1 MGSESTSTDGS
12 KSTSKPY
19 PHWNGPLPSMAEQ
32 WRHAMRYRSYT
43 SYAWSALALC
53 GALVYFVVPRS
64 PSVPESNPDPSLSVS
79 VRKESETD

>member
-1 MGSESTSTDGS
+1 MGSDPTPKGGS

-19 PHWNGPLPSMAEQ
+19 PRWNGPLPSMAEQ

-64 PSVPESNPDPSLSVS
+64 PSVPGSNPDPSLSVS
-79 VRKESETD
+79 VRKGNESD